1 MAIDLLATSVPFY
14 FLRGASAH
22 HKANAP
28 KGSIANRSV
37 IEDLPIQIV
46 TSVLGAGI
54 YSSVVLAGYV
64 TFLPTLLILHFEN
77 LPSLVAAY
85 DTQFF
90 VLILSFLPVGIA
102 TKVFLFTPTAAAR
115 RDVTDAVNAQFDA
128 ETATLAETIWY
139 NVWGYSK
146 RVRVLILRTL
156 IMAGMSGVS
165 TITRSFASIEG
176 VELVGAIGW
185 TLPWVVSALFTG
197 AAYGWVTGT
206 EVLA

>member
-14 FLRGASAH
+14 FLRGSSAH
-22 HKANAP
+22 HKAHAP
-28 KGSIANRSV
+28 RGTVANRSV

-46 TSVLGAGI
+46 TSVLGAGT
-54 YSSVVLAGYV
+54 YASVILAGYF
-64 TFLPTLLILHFEN
+64 TFLRTWLILHFEN

-90 VLILSFLPVGIA
+90 VLILSLLPVGIA
-102 TKVFLFTPTAAAR
+102 SKVFLFTPTAAAR
-115 RDVTDAVNAQFDA
+115 RDATDAVNAQFDA

-156 IMAGMSGVS
+156 IVASMSGVS
-165 TITRSFASIEG
+165 TTIRTYASIDG
-176 VELVGAIGW
+176 VDLIGALGW
-185 TLPWVVSALFTG
+185 ASPWVVGAFFTG
-197 AAYGWVTGT
+197 IAYAWVTGT